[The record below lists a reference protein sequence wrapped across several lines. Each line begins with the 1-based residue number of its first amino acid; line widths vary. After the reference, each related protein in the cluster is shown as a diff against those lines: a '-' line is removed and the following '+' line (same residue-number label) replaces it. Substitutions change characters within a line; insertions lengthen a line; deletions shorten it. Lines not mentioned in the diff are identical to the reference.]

1 MLCSYHD
8 LLSSPQTCDRRLFH
22 CSLWNSRSL
31 VTSFPYSY
39 IPTAHKTVSS
49 TYCSPEL
56 QLVCASEHSIS
67 QNKLIISAPNSAIPT
82 ASVSIKDTIRAHAV
96 NMRIVL
102 DICLSFLLLTA
113 LHPIHHQIFF
123 VPPKPHGSI
132 HFSPPALLACLD
144 GLSPG
149 LPPQPP
155 NQSSCVQLPSPPIHS
170 SSKSDL

>member
-8 LLSSPQTCDRRLFH
+8 LLSSPQTCDCRLFH
-22 CSLWNSRSL
+22 CSLFPIFSDL
-31 VTSFPYSY
+31 VSPQL
-39 IPTAHKTVSS
+39 IPTAHKTVPS

-67 QNKLIISAPNSAIPT
+67 QNKLVISAPNSAIPT
-82 ASVSIKDTIRAHAV
+82 ASVSIKDTIRAHAG

-149 LPPQPP
+149 LLPQPP
-155 NQSSCVQLPSPPIHS
+155 NQSSCVQLPSPTIHS